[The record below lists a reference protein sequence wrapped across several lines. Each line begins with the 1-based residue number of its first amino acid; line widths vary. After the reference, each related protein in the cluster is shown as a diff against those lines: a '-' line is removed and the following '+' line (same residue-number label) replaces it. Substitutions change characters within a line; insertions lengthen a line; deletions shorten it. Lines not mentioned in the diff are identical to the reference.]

1 MTNIAI
7 LRLRGHCAAQSVS
20 GPGTRV
26 SLYSFSLDSVS
37 LTPAVCISL
46 NQENLLSSQYIGGF
60 HQIELQRKEEV
71 VKSSERFL
79 SSLYSVE
86 PCKVKANEWFWNWNN
101 TLMANFLGILHFLD
115 LHCGYWDIFYQY
127 PHGLD
132 IKAIQYHMS
141 LYIIRNSTLYRVFHG
156 IGHQK
161 HCCYEHVLALLRAQ
175 RASMSPQDWAQITFR
190 SEMNL
195 NDFNNESGS

>member
-20 GPGTRV
+20 GPGPRV

-60 HQIELQRKEEV
+60 HQIELQQRKEEV

-79 SSLYSVE
+79 SSLYFVE
-86 PCKVKANEWFWNWNN
+86 PCKVKANEWF
-101 TLMANFLGILHFLD
+101 
-115 LHCGYWDIFYQY
+115 
-127 PHGLD
+127 
-132 IKAIQYHMS
+132 
-141 LYIIRNSTLYRVFHG
+141 
-156 IGHQK
+156 
-161 HCCYEHVLALLRAQ
+161 
-175 RASMSPQDWAQITFR
+175 
-190 SEMNL
+190 
-195 NDFNNESGS
+195 